1 MAMRVGI
8 SSVVLVLVLVAAALV
23 VLVGEAGSVCGDGSP
38 CCWRC

>member
-1 MAMRVGI
+1 MAMRVGV
-8 SSVVLVLVLVAAALV
+8 SSVVLVLVAAALV